1 MGADENDK
9 PVRTKAWQEKDED
22 GGGSGVCRGRRKR
35 NQEIADDENK
45 SEVLY

>member
-22 GGGSGVCRGRRKR
+22 GSGVCRGRRKR